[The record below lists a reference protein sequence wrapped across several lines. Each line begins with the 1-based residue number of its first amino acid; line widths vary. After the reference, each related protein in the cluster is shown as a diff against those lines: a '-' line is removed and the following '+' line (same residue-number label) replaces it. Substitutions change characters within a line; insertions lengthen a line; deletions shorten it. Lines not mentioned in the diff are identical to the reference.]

1 LNSVAGMPAEFHTAI
16 QQFEAGR
23 RAEAAGISRAIL
35 TELTGDLS
43 ASKMLGVIAASWV
56 DFAKAAACCRDCVH
70 AAPDN
75 DAIAT
80 NLAQAL
86 FELGQHKEAL
96 TLLKPA
102 AQLRRQTGFRLFCL
116 NGNLA

>member
-1 LNSVAGMPAEFHTAI
+1 MPAEFHTAI

-23 RAEAAGISRAIL
+23 RAEAAVLSRAIL
-35 TELTGDLS
+35 TELIGDLS
-43 ASKMLGVIAASWV
+43 APKMLGVIAASWV